1 MRNRVRFSAGLAG
14 SCLTALALASGPV
27 PAQVPDDVEIAVRE
41 LPQQPAEP
49 QAVPGEIIVKLRPGV
64 APQFVLPPGDLAALG
79 VRSAPR
85 VTSGGE
91 LVYQLTP
98 QAMFALESEEAAM
111 ARTQEIAAQLS
122 ARPDVEYAQPNWI
135 LRPSLTPNDPLFPLQ
150 WHYHNN
156 GSGSGESPGGINLVD
171 AWDTQRGD
179 AAVVVAVLDTGILPA
194 HADIAGSPNL
204 APGFDMISDAFI
216 ANDGDGRDADPTDP
230 GDAVAAGECG
240 RNSPPQDDSWH
251 GTHVAG
257 TVGVVNTDN
266 GAGVAGANWLVTIV
280 PVRVLGKCGGT
291 NADINDAIRWAAGLP
306 VPGVPNNQHPA
317 RVINMSLGAP
327 VACTQAPSLQ
337 AAINDAVAAGTVVV
351 VAAGNEAIDVA
362 GTLPGGCDNVI
373 AVAASDA
380 RGHLVTRYSNFG
392 ARVDILAP
400 GGDLARND
408 NGDQYADG
416 VLSTVDGG
424 YALFNGTSMAAPHA
438 AGVAALMLAADPAL
452 TPAEIEA
459 RIKANAIPRDSTQ
472 CPKPCGAGLLNARI
486 VMPAAGPAE
495 GFEYSAKLVCG
506 GQSDARN
513 MALVEGFYG
522 TTINVRN
529 PGREPVRFQKS
540 LALTLPPGRQQPGEV
555 HEIADEELRPGLA
568 LAIDCNDLDE
578 RLGGLPQRF
587 VEGFVVIRSSAP
599 LDVVAVYTS
608 ATLARDG
615 SAGQHT
621 GMDVERVRG
630 RVIRAADEEG

>member
-1 MRNRVRFSAGLAG
+1 
-14 SCLTALALASGPV
+14 
-27 PAQVPDDVEIAVRE
+27 
-41 LPQQPAEP
+41 
-49 QAVPGEIIVKLRPGV
+49 
-64 APQFVLPPGDLAALG
+64 
-79 VRSAPR
+79 
-85 VTSGGE
+85 
-91 LVYQLTP
+91 
-98 QAMFALESEEAAM
+98 
-111 ARTQEIAAQLS
+111 
-122 ARPDVEYAQPNWI
+122 
-135 LRPSLTPNDPLFPLQ
+135 
-150 WHYHNN
+150 
-156 GSGSGESPGGINLVD
+156 
-171 AWDTQRGD
+171 
-179 AAVVVAVLDTGILPA
+179 
-194 HADIAGSPNL
+194 
-204 APGFDMISDAFI
+204 
-216 ANDGDGRDADPTDP
+216 
-230 GDAVAAGECG
+230 
-240 RNSPPQDDSWH
+240 
-251 GTHVAG
+251 
-257 TVGVVNTDN
+257 
-266 GAGVAGANWLVTIV
+266 
-280 PVRVLGKCGGT
+280 
-291 NADINDAIRWAAGLP
+291 INDAIRWAAGLP

-337 AAINDAVAAGTVVV
+337 AAINDAVAAGTVGE

-362 GTLPGGCDNVI
+362 ATLPGGCDNVI

-438 AGVAALMLAADPAL
+438 AGVAALMLAADPTL

-472 CPKPCGAGLLNARI
+472 CPKPCGAGLLNARF

-506 GQSDARN
+506 GQNDARN
-513 MALVEGFYG
+513 MALVKGFYG

-568 LAIDCNDLDE
+568 LAVDCNDLEE

-587 VEGFVVIRSSAP
+587 VEGFVVLRSAAP
-599 LDVVAVYTS
+599 LDVVAVYSS